1 MRILITGCS
10 TGFGR
15 ATSIEATRRGHEV
28 VATARDITTLT
39 DLDVAQRLVL
49 DVTDQAS
56 IDSAMAEAGTVDAL
70 VNNAGV
76 DRHGPVEAY
85 PEDVAR
91 WIMDTNFWGTFRM
104 TCAVA
109 PAMREQ
115 GSGVIVNMSSVQ
127 GRVGTPLGGIYSAS
141 KAAIESYSESAHFEL
156 GHFGIR
162 LVIMQPGYFDTPMA
176 AKGSNELV
184 DGTEYEALAEQW
196 SSGSDSLNPAGRP
209 GPEPVATAIVD
220 AIENG
225 ETPLRVP
232 VGDDAHLVLGARSAM
247 DDSEFE
253 DVMRSTLNLYW

>member
-91 WIMDTNFWGTFRM
+91 WIMDTNF
-104 TCAVA
+104 
-109 PAMREQ
+109 
-115 GSGVIVNMSSVQ
+115 
-127 GRVGTPLGGIYSAS
+127 
-141 KAAIESYSESAHFEL
+141 
-156 GHFGIR
+156 
-162 LVIMQPGYFDTPMA
+162 
-176 AKGSNELV
+176 
-184 DGTEYEALAEQW
+184 
-196 SSGSDSLNPAGRP
+196 
-209 GPEPVATAIVD
+209 
-220 AIENG
+220 
-225 ETPLRVP
+225 
-232 VGDDAHLVLGARSAM
+232 GARFA
-247 DDSEFE
+247 
-253 DVMRSTLNLYW
+253 